1 MRTTLD
7 RIRQAVSFELIG
19 LVIVI
24 PLGSWLFGFET
35 DEIGVLAVIA
45 ATVATGWNY
54 VFNLGFDR
62 LLVRARGHARKTM
75 PLRVLH
81 ALAFEAGLLMILMPI
96 IAWWLGI
103 TLLEAF
109 LMSSSRLST
118 SSTLS
123 CSPGR
128 TTRSS
133 PFPQR
138 NRTPKSRARTP
149 DTKSW
154 QERVGRPWRPCLQ
167 TSAGWR
173 GHPDPRFLKQGAQ
186 PRAAHSFPL

>member
-109 LMSSSRLST
+109 LMDIFFAAFYIVYAFVFT
-118 SSTLS
+118 WAYDTI
-123 CSPGR
+123 
-128 TTRSS
+128 
-133 PFPQR
+133 FPI
-138 NRTPKSRARTP
+138 PAAEPDAEVAR
-149 DTKSW
+149 
-154 QERVGRPWRPCLQ
+154 EN
-167 TSAGWR
+167 A
-173 GHPDPRFLKQGAQ
+173 
-186 PRAAHSFPL
+186 